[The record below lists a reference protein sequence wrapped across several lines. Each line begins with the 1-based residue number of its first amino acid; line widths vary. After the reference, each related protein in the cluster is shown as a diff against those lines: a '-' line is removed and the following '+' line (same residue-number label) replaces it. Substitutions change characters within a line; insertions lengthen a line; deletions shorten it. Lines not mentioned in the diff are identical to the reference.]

1 MADPTTEDLT
11 DAFPE
16 FREADAD
23 LLSSRLGAAI
33 RRVDALVWGSMWQD
47 GVLMLAAHLLA
58 ISPYGMN
65 ARLSAKDGS
74 STYLAEYERMRLEVT
89 AGVGRVIL

>member
-1 MADPTTEDLT
+1 MANPTTGDLT

-16 FREADAD
+16 FREADGD
-23 LLSSRLGAAI
+23 LLSSRLTAAI
-33 RRVDALVWGSMWQD
+33 GRVDAEVWGPQWSN

-58 ISPYGMN
+58 ISPYGQN

-74 STYLAEYERMRLEVT
+74 STYLAEYERMRLEVSF
-89 AGVGRVIL
+89 GVGRVL